1 MSAAVINRPT
11 TVSRGVLALSL
22 ACIIGLPTGR
32 AAAQASA
39 GGDAADPTAVTV
51 QVIPANEATLSSQM
65 AGRIARLAV
74 RPGDAVTAGQEL
86 LRFDC
91 AEVEA
96 RRDALKAESNGARE
110 THVGKMRLQALG
122 AAGELEVTL
131 AAVAAEKARATLRQ
145 VDAQI
150 AWCSVTAPYAGR
162 VARVRVRAQESV
174 GGNQALLDLVGE
186 GKVRARLFM
195 PTAQATSL
203 RPGQRLAA
211 RFGASGVRH
220 AIVVES
226 ISPRVDGASQLVE
239 IEGRFDGPTAGL
251 TPGMVGLVERAARTT
266 GGQGS

>member
-1 MSAAVINRPT
+1 MSTTGLDTVIGTPSTRDP
-11 TVSRGVLALSL
+11 
-22 ACIIGLPTGR
+22 R
-32 AAAQASA
+32 AAAERMTKGRQCEEA
-39 GGDAADPTAVTV
+39 GDRLGAITQYRAAVDADPTT
-51 QVIPANEATLSSQM
+51 EAM
-65 AGRIARLAV
+65 FRLAY
-74 RPGDAVTAGQEL
+74 
-86 LRFDC
+86 
-91 AEVEA
+91 
-96 RRDALKAESNGARE
+96 
-110 THVGKMRLQALG
+110 M
-122 AAGELEVTL
+122 
-131 AAVAAEKARATLRQ
+131 
-145 VDAQI
+145 
-150 AWCSVTAPYAGR
+150 
-162 VARVRVRAQESV
+162 
-174 GGNQALLDLVGE
+174 LDLVGE